1 MTHVMEELVGAA
13 FGLAVLALIFVPL
26 ERAFAARPRTAPR
39 RDLLR
44 DLTYYFWYYVVW
56 AGLVAWLLTSLA
68 VLLDP
73 LLAPHRAL
81 LDPLPIWARFVVAW
95 FLGDL
100 LLYWGHRL
108 QHRVPLLW
116 RFHRVHHTAEEVDWL
131 ASFREHPLDGLYTRA
146 FANLPAI
153 VMGLSLGSIAGLIAL
168 RGLWAMFIHAN
179 VRLSP
184 GPLAYLLGAP
194 RLHRWHHDMTSGGRC
209 NYSNLMPLMD
219 VIFGTYHDPG
229 DAEPRFGVHSPVRR
243 GYLAEIVTPLLP
255 RSRRV
260 RELLD

>member
-1 MTHVMEELVGAA
+1 MTRAIEELGGAA
-13 FGLAVLALIFVPL
+13 FGLVVLALIFVPL
-26 ERAFAARPRTAPR
+26 ERAFAARPRTGPR
-39 RDLLR
+39 RDLFR
-44 DLTYYFWYYVVW
+44 DLTFYFWYYAVW

-68 VLLDP
+68 VFLDP
-73 LLAPHRAL
+73 FLEPHRAPL
-81 LDPLPIWARFVVAW
+81 TRLPIWARFVAAW

-229 DAEPRFGVHSPVRR
+229 DAAPRFGVRSPVRR
-243 GYLAEIVTPLLP
+243 GYLAEIFTPM
-255 RSRRV
+255 
-260 RELLD
+260 LDEAVVQQIAKQ